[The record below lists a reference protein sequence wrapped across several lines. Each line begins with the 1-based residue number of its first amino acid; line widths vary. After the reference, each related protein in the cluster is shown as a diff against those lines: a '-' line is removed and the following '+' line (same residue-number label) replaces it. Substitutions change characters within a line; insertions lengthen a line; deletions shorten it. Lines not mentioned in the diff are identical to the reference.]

1 VTEFI
6 DPEELPFTHAEIYA
20 AAQTFLPGEAARQ
33 MADHLVACGPDLI
46 AARSE
51 RRAGWLLAGVA
62 NAERRLLHAW
72 VILMSCSQLSRRY
85 RRAPRL
91 APTSC
96 AAHLPATIPTARS
109 NER

>member
-1 VTEFI
+1 MTEFI

-62 NAERRLLHAW
+62 NAERRLLHGW
-72 VILMSCSQLSRRY
+72 VYPDELLPALATLSPGAAARIDQL
-85 RRAPRL
+85 RRAL
-91 APTSC
+91 A
-96 AAHLPATIPTARS
+96 S
-109 NER
+109 NHSDRAV